1 MSKRNIASF
10 LKGRVLFYGILLVAA
25 AAILTYLFLR
35 EKPVE
40 YYDRT
45 EYYLGTYVTVRVGSK
60 TLSPLVLADAAMK
73 EIKRIDEKFGG
84 RGSGTIAQ
92 LNATG
97 QANDLDNET
106 MFLIKFADFVFQHR
120 KEP

>member
-25 AAILTYLFLR
+25 AAIVTYLFLR

-60 TLSPLVLADAAMK
+60 TISPVVLAAAAMIGNSQYRRK
-73 EIKRIDEKFGG
+73 VRQQGLGYDRPTECDRPG
-84 RGSGTIAQ
+84 R
-92 LNATG
+92 
-97 QANDLDNET
+97 
-106 MFLIKFADFVFQHR
+106 
-120 KEP
+120 